1 METAVP
7 AENQIAETISAKV
20 HASFATQG
28 LMRTLDARISAVDAG
43 RCTISAPIGP
53 ATSQQTDLA
62 HAGVAFALGDS
73 AGGYAALTLMAAE
86 DEVVTVEMKI
96 HLLAP
101 AKGDRLVAEGRVVR
115 AGRRV
120 SVVASDVFAIDGE
133 ARTHVATLLGS
144 MMPVRPSRPSDPER

>member
-1 METAVP
+1 MEIDVP
-7 AENQIAETISAKV
+7 TITQITEAISAKV

-28 LMRTLDARISAVDAG
+28 LMRTLDARIDAVDAG

-62 HAGVAFALGDS
+62 HAGVAFTLGDS
-73 AGGYAALTLMAAE
+73 AAGYAALTLMAAE

-120 SVVASDVFAIDGE
+120 SVVAADVFAFDGKT
-133 ARTHVATLLGS
+133 RSHIATLLGS
-144 MMPVRPSRPSDPER
+144 MMPVSPTRPSDPAR